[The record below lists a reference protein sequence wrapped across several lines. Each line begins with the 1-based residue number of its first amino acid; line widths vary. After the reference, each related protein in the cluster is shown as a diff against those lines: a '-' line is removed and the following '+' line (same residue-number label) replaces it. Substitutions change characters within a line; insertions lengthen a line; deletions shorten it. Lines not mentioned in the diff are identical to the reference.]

1 MKRFLICFLVLVC
14 LCVSASA
21 ISYDEFLD
29 LIGSEVGTD
38 ESYTD
43 FLARGFDLVDVET
56 ARSML
61 GVGVSVPADS
71 LDLEVLETPIQDSFS
86 GSASLQNVPSSGS
99 AYSDPQLIYTE
110 YAEAESGSLLSI
122 LYSLFGRPVRAY
134 HYRWQSSTS
143 QGYNV
148 YSVET
153 LDYDANWFASVAVF
167 CLVLFCVFK
176 LGGVL
181 LSKT

>member
-1 MKRFLICFLVLVC
+1 MKRFLICFFVIAC
-14 LCVSASA
+14 FCVSASA
-21 ISYDEFLD
+21 ITYDEFLD
-29 LIGSEVGTD
+29 LIGLEVGND
-38 ESYTD
+38 EAYTD
-43 FLARGFDLVDVET
+43 FLGRGFDLVDIDT

-61 GVGVSVPADS
+61 GVGVSEPADN
-71 LDLEVLETPIQDSFS
+71 LYLEVLDIPLSYPLSD
-86 GSASLQNVPSSGS
+86 SASVQNVPASGS
-99 AYSDPQLIYTE
+99 AYSDPVLIATE
-110 YAEAESGSLLSI
+110 FAEAEPGSLLSI
-122 LYSLFGRPVRAY
+122 LYQLFGRPVRAY
-134 HYRWQSSTS
+134 HYRWQSNST